1 MTSAILPALGL
12 GAGLG
17 AGFLGIGGGVFL
29 APAFLE
35 LFRWMGYPA
44 ARVPTALGTSK
55 AVVLLAAL
63 SALRSQTQADLVE
76 WSLVRRLAPFV
87 VLGAAAGGALGSFA
101 APGAIQS
108 AFGVFLIV
116 LGLGQWARELLPP
129 LPALA
134 LTGLRIL
141 AAGAA
146 AVAAAFG
153 IGGGVLLV
161 PLLAGPGRLPAH
173 RAAGTAAGIMVFS
186 ASAAAASYV
195 ALGLAHGNPIPG
207 AIGYLHLPTW
217 VLAGVPALAG
227 ARWGAA
233 WGRRAPPRTLRAVLG
248 LVLVAVGMRVLWAR

>member
-1 MTSAILPALGL
+1 MTWAILPPLGL
-12 GAGLG
+12 GAGLA

-35 LFRWMGYPA
+35 LFRWLGYPA

-55 AVVLLAAL
+55 AVVLLAAI
-63 SALRSQTQADLVE
+63 SALRSQARADQVE
-76 WSLVRRLAPFV
+76 WRLVRRLAPFV
-87 VLGAAAGGALGSFA
+87 VLGAAAGGALGIAA

-116 LGLGQWARELLPP
+116 LGLGQWARGILPP

-141 AAGAA
+141 TAGAA

-161 PLLAGPGRLPAH
+161 PLLAGPGRLPTH

-186 ASAAAASYV
+186 ASTAAAGYV
-195 ALGLAHGNPIPG
+195 AFGFARGNPMPG
-207 AIGYLHLPTW
+207 AIGYLYLPAW
-217 VLAGVPALAG
+217 LLAGVPALAG

-233 WGRRAPPRTLRAVLG
+233 WGRRAPPRALRAALG
-248 LVLVAVGMRVLWAR
+248 LVLLAVGTRILLAR